1 MSNDE
6 QRNLERQRLKAG
18 RLSLKGYSQAQVAR
32 RVGVTRA
39 SVSGWNRR
47 LEEGGLDA
55 LRSLGARGR
64 PASLDEHD
72 RQRLKQ
78 LLLQGPMAQGFA
90 TDVWT
95 VPRVRKLVIKEF
107 EVKLSE
113 SQVWRVLKAMNFSP
127 QRPARQARQQDEAT
141 VRHWKRQVWPRLK
154 KRQKTGSCD
163 RVCR

>member
-1 MSNDE
+1 MSNNE
-6 QRNLERQRLKAG
+6 QRNLERQRLRAG
-18 RLSLKGYSQAQVAR
+18 RLLLKGYSQAEVAR

-47 LEEGGLDA
+47 LGEGGLDA
-55 LRSLGARGR
+55 LRSLGSRGR
-64 PASLDEHD
+64 PASLDDDD

-78 LLLQGPMAQGFA
+78 LLLQGPMAHGFA

-95 VPRVRKLVIKEF
+95 VPRVRKLIIKEF

-127 QRPARQARQQDEAT
+127 QRPVRQAHQQDEAA
-141 VRHWKRQVWPRLK
+141 VRRWKRQVWPRLK
-154 KRQKTGSCD
+154 KTPKNRA
-163 RVCR
+163 V